1 MNNLERLCV
10 TVHGRVQGVGFRYSV
25 LRKAR
30 GLDLSGWVANRPDGG
45 VDVVA
50 EGPRATLETLLA
62 YVQIG
67 PPGASVRSVDAAWQ
81 NALGEFLAFDVR
93 HP

>member
-1 MNNLERLCV
+1 MNGAERLCA
-10 TVHGRVQGVGFRYSV
+10 TVRGRVQGVGFRYSV

-30 GLDLSGWVANRPDGG
+30 GMELNGWVANRPDGG

-67 PPGASVRSVDAAWQ
+67 PPGASVRSVDVVWQ
-81 NALGEFLAFDVR
+81 SALGEFQEFDVR

>member
-1 MNNLERLCV
+1 MNNAERLCV

-25 LRKAR
+25 LNKAR
-30 GLDLSGWVANRPDGG
+30 GLDLCGWVANRPDGG

-62 YVQIG
+62 YVQVG
-67 PPGASVRSVDAAWQ
+67 PPGASVRSVDVAWQ
-81 NALGEFLAFDVR
+81 SALGEFHAFDVR

>member
-1 MNNLERLCV
+1 MNQAERLCV

-30 GLDLSGWVANRPDGG
+30 GLELNGWVANRDDGA
-45 VDVVA
+45 VSVVA

-62 YVQIG
+62 YVRTG
-67 PPGASVRSVDAAWQ
+67 PPGASVRSVDVEWQ
-81 NALGEFLAFDVR
+81 TAFDEFQEFDVR

>member
-1 MNNLERLCV
+1 MNNAERLSV
-10 TVHGRVQGVGFRYSV
+10 IVRGRVQGVGFRYSV

-30 GLDLSGWVANRPDGG
+30 ELELNGWVANRDDGT
-45 VDVVA
+45 VSLVA
-50 EGPRATLETLLA
+50 EGSRAALEKLLA

-67 PPGASVRSVDAAWQ
+67 PPGASVRSVDIDWQ
-81 NALGEFLAFDVR
+81 SALGEFQEFDVR

>member
-1 MNNLERLCV
+1 MNNAERLCV
-10 TVHGRVQGVGFRYSV
+10 TVRGRVQGVGFRYSV

-30 GLDLSGWVANRPDGG
+30 GLNLSGWVANRPDGG

-67 PPGASVRSVDAAWQ
+67 PPGALVRGVDVEWQ
-81 NALGEFLAFDVR
+81 NALGEFQEFDVR